1 MKILIQALIPEETNS
16 ILSAKCKSLDELAE
30 IAGNYIIQGIEAE
43 RMERRTTNN
52 DQSKRSTQGSDSSLI
67 EGPI

>member
-43 RMERRTTNN
+43 RMSRRTNN
-52 DQSKRSTQGSDSSLI
+52 ESKRSTQGSDSSLI

>member
-16 ILSAKCKSLDELAE
+16 ILSEKCKSLDELAE

-43 RMERRTTNN
+43 RMERRTNN